1 MSDDTV
7 VLLAVGELIPR
18 KNHELVLKALKNILD
33 EGLLIN
39 SNSPENPNPGK
50 YKLKFL
56 IAGLGQIDAKLRE
69 EINSSGLSNI
79 VNMLGFRS
87 DVVDLLHA
95 SDIFVFP
102 SHQEGLPVAL
112 MEAMSVGLPTLVSS
126 IRGNTD
132 LIEDEKGGFLFDSHD
147 AISLESALKR
157 MLDTS
162 EDDLEEMGEAN
173 VKTMGEYD
181 IQIVNKRM
189 KELYRM
195 NYRKV

>member
-18 KNHELVLKALKNILD
+18 KNHELVLRVLKNMFD

-39 SNSPENPNPGK
+39 PNSSETSNAGK

-56 IAGLGQIDAKLRE
+56 IAGIGQIDAKLRE
-69 EINSSGLSNI
+69 EINTFGLCDFVDI
-79 VNMLGFRS
+79 LGFRS

-147 AISLESALKR
+147 ARSLESALKR
-157 MLDTS
+157 MLDAS

-173 VKTMGEYD
+173 VKTIGEYD

-189 KELYRM
+189 KEIYRM
-195 NYRKV
+195 N